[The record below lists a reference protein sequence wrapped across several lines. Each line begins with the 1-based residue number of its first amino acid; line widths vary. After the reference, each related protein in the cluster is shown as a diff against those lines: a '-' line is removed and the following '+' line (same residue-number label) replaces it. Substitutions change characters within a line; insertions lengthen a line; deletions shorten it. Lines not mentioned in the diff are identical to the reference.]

1 VRDADMGGSPT
12 FHDNRVEVQLV
23 ERVAAARVA
32 HVAEPV
38 GD

>member
-32 HVAEPV
+32 PVAEPV